1 MKRAKVVSLILT
13 ACLFLSGCGNQIP
26 QMTEEEQ
33 EVITEYAA
41 STFLK
46 YTNGYDDKI
55 YKEVEETTESE
66 KAEEPEE
73 VAVEETTPEETTEEA
88 PELTVSENEIAPVQA
103 VPLAEFLGASAFT
116 MEYEGIEI
124 CDSYSG
130 AAEGE
135 LAFGMTATS
144 GKKLLITKFAV
155 TNPGE
160 AEQVLDLFSK
170 NVKAKV
176 SAAGMTQNAL
186 LTMLD
191 NDLLTAD
198 TTIAAGESR
207 IFVIAV
213 EIPQEKEAEVT
224 GVSVALSYGGKSADY
239 MFGN

>member
-1 MKRAKVVSLILT
+1 MKRVKVVSLILT
-13 ACLFLSGCGNQIP
+13 ACLFLGGCGNQIP

-41 STFLK
+41 SMFLK
-46 YTNGYDDKI
+46 YTEGYEDKI
-55 YKEVEETTESE
+55 YKEVEET
-66 KAEEPEE
+66 AEPEE
-73 VAVEETTPEETTEEA
+73 VDEPEEVLEEEPAPEETTEDA
-88 PELTVSENEIAPVQA
+88 PEITVSENEIEAVQA
-103 VPLAEFLGASAFT
+103 APLAEFLGVSAFT
-116 MEYEGIEI
+116 MEYEGVEI

-135 LAFGMTATS
+135 LAFGMTATP

-207 IFVIAV
+207 TFVIAV
-213 EIPQEKEAEVT
+213 EIPQEKETEVS
-224 GVSVALSYGGKSADY
+224 GVSVSLSYEGKSADY
-239 MFGN
+239 SF